1 MRSHPALAV
10 ALLCAASMT
19 VAACGSSVAA
29 GPQSPKIDPA
39 FVAKVNA
46 FCAAEARRVPT
57 YGKQFPYPISIQTTP
72 TWRLSP
78 KSAATSQPG
87 CRNGISSPP
96 ALPPSASQ
104 RQAARSGTGSRGL
117 ALQEN
122 AVGIRQVNVAL
133 ASQAQAF
140 TETAHAI
147 TKIADE
153 LHNAARSAGFSTTS
167 PCGQLF

>member
-57 YGKQFPYPISIQTTP
+57 YGKQFPYPHFDPDHPDLATLPKVGSYFAAGLPERHQLP
-72 TWRLSP
+72 ARL
-78 KSAATSQPG
+78 T
-87 CRNGISSPP
+87 
-96 ALPPSASQ
+96 SASQ
-104 RQAARSGTGSRGL
+104 RQAARSGTGS
-117 ALQEN
+117 A
-122 AVGIRQVNVAL
+122 
-133 ASQAQAF
+133 ASRCRR
-140 TETAHAI
+140 T
-147 TKIADE
+147 
-153 LHNAARSAGFSTTS
+153 LSGSAR
-167 PCGQLF
+167 